1 MHARDISTPEP
12 GHRSPYRPVHDA
24 TPGTSVG
31 STPTPTPSRL
41 ASATTSTPASTPA
54 PPPSLLTD
62 SYQEGPRK
70 VVVIRGEVDY
80 ETAPA
85 VAAALRTALHASAE
99 GVDVDLRAV
108 RFWDCSGLNALLRLR
123 REALAHGKTVIVR
136 SPSRAAGRVLG
147 LTGTASLFRP
157 PHPRRWAV
165 EGRSITPPSRP

>member
-1 MHARDISTPEP
+1 M
-12 GHRSPYRPVHDA
+12 HDA
-24 TPGTSVG
+24 TPGTPVG
-31 STPTPTPSRL
+31 STPTPSRL
-41 ASATTSTPASTPA
+41 ASATTSTPALPPA
-54 PPPSLLTD
+54 LLTD

-85 VAAALRTALHASAE
+85 VAATLRTALHAAAE

-136 SPSRAAGRVLG
+136 SPSRAVGRVLG

-157 PHPRRWAV
+157 PHPRRWAA

>member
-12 GHRSPYRPVHDA
+12 GHRSPYRPVHDTA
-24 TPGTSVG
+24 PGTSVG
-31 STPTPTPSRL
+31 STPSRL
-41 ASATTSTPASTPA
+41 ASTAASTP
-54 PPPSLLTD
+54 PSALITD

-85 VAAALRTALHASAE
+85 VSAALRTALHASAE
-99 GVDVDLRAV
+99 GIDVDLRAV

-123 REALAHGKTVIVR
+123 REALAHGKTVTVR
-136 SPSRAAGRVLG
+136 SPSRAVRRVLS

-157 PHPRRWAV
+157 PHPRRWAA

>member
-1 MHARDISTPEP
+1 MHARDVSTPEP

-24 TPGTSVG
+24 APGASVG
-31 STPTPTPSRL
+31 PTPSR
-41 ASATTSTPASTPA
+41 PASTP
-54 PPPSLLTD
+54 PSALITD

-85 VAAALRTALHASAE
+85 VSAALRTALRASGE
-99 GVDVDLRAV
+99 GVDLDLRAV

-123 REALAHGKTVIVR
+123 REALAHGKTVTVR
-136 SPSRAAGRVLG
+136 SPSRAVRRVLG

-157 PHPRRWAV
+157 PHLRRWAV

>member
-1 MHARDISTPEP
+1 MHARDVSTPEP
-12 GHRSPYRPVHDA
+12 GRRSPYRPVHDA
-24 TPGTSVG
+24 APGASAG
-31 STPTPTPSRL
+31 SAPSRP
-41 ASATTSTPASTPA
+41 AAT
-54 PPPSLLTD
+54 PPPALITD

-85 VAAALRTALHASAE
+85 VSAALRTALLASAE

-123 REALAHGKTVIVR
+123 REALAHGKTVTVR
-136 SPSRAAGRVLG
+136 SPSGVVRRVLS
-147 LTGTASLFRP
+147 LTGTAALFRP

-165 EGRSITPPSRP
+165 EGRSVTPPSRP